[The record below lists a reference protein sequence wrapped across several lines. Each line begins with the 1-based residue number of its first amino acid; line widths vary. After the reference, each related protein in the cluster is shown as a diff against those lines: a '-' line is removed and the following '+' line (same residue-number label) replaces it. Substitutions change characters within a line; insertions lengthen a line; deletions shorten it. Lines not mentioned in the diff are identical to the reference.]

1 MKIAISGK
9 AGTGKSSVAKLLAGK
24 LKYRHYSMGDIQR
37 EIAKK
42 KGISI
47 AELGELEKTDPGIDN
62 MIDERQRE
70 IGRREGDFVID
81 SWLSAYFIPDAYR
94 IFLDGNLEER
104 AKRITK
110 TREAESHR
118 TIEEAAASIRQREQ
132 TNRKRW
138 MKFYGFD
145 FLDMKN
151 YDLVIDTTG
160 KGLDE
165 VFGIIY
171 KNIKD
176 KKYL

>member
-70 IGRREGDFVID
+70 IGRR
-81 SWLSAYFIPDAYR
+81 
-94 IFLDGNLEER
+94 
-104 AKRITK
+104 
-110 TREAESHR
+110 
-118 TIEEAAASIRQREQ
+118 
-132 TNRKRW
+132 
-138 MKFYGFD
+138 
-145 FLDMKN
+145 
-151 YDLVIDTTG
+151 
-160 KGLDE
+160 
-165 VFGIIY
+165 
-171 KNIKD
+171 
-176 KKYL
+176 

>member
-1 MKIAISGK
+1 M
-9 AGTGKSSVAKLLAGK
+9 
-24 LKYRHYSMGDIQR
+24 
-37 EIAKK
+37 
-42 KGISI
+42 
-47 AELGELEKTDPGIDN
+47 
-62 MIDERQRE
+62 
-70 IGRREGDFVID
+70 ID